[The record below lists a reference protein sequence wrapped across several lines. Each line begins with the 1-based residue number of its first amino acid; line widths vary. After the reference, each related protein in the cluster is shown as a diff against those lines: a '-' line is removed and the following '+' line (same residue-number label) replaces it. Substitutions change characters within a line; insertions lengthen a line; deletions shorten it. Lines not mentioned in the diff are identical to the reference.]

1 MIVELEP
8 KEAEER
14 LKLSLNPIVGSRLKI
29 PLELGIESKLEG
41 ALGPMV
47 GSRPLVRNER
57 D

>member
-14 LKLSLNPIVGSRLKI
+14 LKV

-41 ALGPMV
+41 ASRPMV
-47 GSRPLVRNER
+47 RSSPLAGNGR